1 MKTLKPRP
9 WRSLS
14 SLALFCLLAV
24 ALVGLTQTG
33 DVAAASLTSRIEI
46 QVTAKLSSQLDLVAA
61 EAPLAKQVL
70 LDLTNGTGTNQANT
84 IWSDQRTIAPSTTE
98 DLDIVG
104 GGLTDAFGV
113 AFAPVKVKALIV
125 CASSGNTNNVV
136 LGGDA
141 NAVPILSAAATTV
154 SIQPKGCFVLT
165 APATP
170 GIAVTAGTGDIIQVA
185 NSGAGTSVTYD
196 IIVIGTTS

>member
-1 MKTLKPRP
+1 MKTLKSCPR
-9 WRSLS
+9 RSLTA
-14 SLALFCLLAV
+14 LALLCLLAV
-24 ALVGLTQTG
+24 GLGSLTQTG

-61 EAPLAKQVL
+61 EAPLAKQSL

-84 IWSDQRTIAPSTTE
+84 VWSDQRTIAASTTE
-98 DLDIVG
+98 DLDLAG

-113 AFAPVKVKALIV
+113 AFAPVKLKALIV

-154 SIQPKGCFVLT
+154 TIQPKGCFVLT
-165 APATP
+165 APATA
-170 GIAVTAGTGDIIQVA
+170 GIAVTAGTGDILQVA